1 MLDRDKLIA
10 LQLEVLTELGWK
22 PPGDVIDQII
32 AGGLLTAT
40 MAADVCE
47 VTKTTVHR
55 WMEDAAAKGRPLGVL
70 TPAGYLIGLERL
82 LDYVE
87 AEQDRHERNRAKAR
101 AAKYSDVWSQPQ
113 LALKKTGRTP
123 PSAPSSD

>member
-32 AGGLLTAT
+32 AGGLLTTT

-87 AEQDRHERNRAKAR
+87 AEQDRHERNKAKAR
-101 AAKYSDVWSQPQ
+101 AAKYADVWSQPQ
-113 LALKKTGRTP
+113 LALKKTGTG
-123 PSAPSSD
+123 

>member
-10 LQLEVLTELGWK
+10 LHLEALTELDWT

-32 AGGLLTAT
+32 AGGLLTTT

-55 WMEDAAAKGRPLGVL
+55 WMEGAAAKGRPLGVL

-87 AEQDRHERNRAKAR
+87 TEQDRHERNKAKAR
-101 AAKYSDVWSQPQ
+101 AAKYSGVWSQP
-113 LALKKTGRTP
+113 LSLKK
-123 PSAPSSD
+123 AQENAA